1 MIWQTLAVR
10 GLPLVP
16 AGAVVLAQETVNPW
30 IDIAS
35 YGVLGLAVI
44 AFLTVKIIPW
54 PLYKAIIADKDKQ
67 ILEWRELAIS
77 NLSMAEVTTDLS
89 SRLVEQTQGLV
100 ALKESVDNLAKKRRA
115 P

>member
-1 MIWQTLAVR
+1 MILPR
-10 GLPLVP
+10 LLPLVP
-16 AGAVVLAQETVNPW
+16 VGSMVVAQATANPW

-54 PLYKAIIADKDKQ
+54 PLYKAIVADKDKQ
-67 ILEWRELAIS
+67 ILEWRELAMS

-89 SRLVEQTQGLV
+89 ARLVDQSERLE
-100 ALKESVDNLAKKRRA
+100 ALKESIDTLVKKRRVS
-115 P
+115 